1 LGVNAVIIIN
11 IKSSNP
17 TFKLKYG
24 ASVIGDRKT
33 LLNSDKITNVDNS
46 KNKAPSKSHNT
57 ITTINPATEQ
67 VIKEYT
73 LITRDEV
80 TDVARKSK
88 KAFKDWRKDYRRRT
102 GFMYA
107 FASELKKQKEH
118 LARIATTEMGKTI
131 KEARSEIDKCAWAV
145 EYFADNGAV
154 FLNDEV
160 INTDARKSIVT
171 FEPLG
176 VIASLMP
183 WNFPYWQA
191 LRFAAPSLIAG
202 NTVILKPSS
211 VTMQCGLEIEKMF
224 EKVGLPDFVFKTV
237 IASGTEAE
245 YLIDSDD
252 VSAVTFTG
260 SVPVGAKVAQH
271 ATSKLKKIVLE
282 LGGSDPFI
290 VCGDADIEKASS
302 GAVKGRFINCGQS
315 CIASKRFIVVKNV
328 ANEFIEKFV
337 EKTEKLKIGDPLSD
351 DTDIGPL
358 VNQSAIEGIDEM
370 VKRSIKEGAEIAT
383 GGQRIGG
390 AGGGVRSN
398 GDNGSGINN
407 GYYYQPTILKKV
419 TPNMEVATEETF
431 GPIAPVIVAEDE
443 QQALEIAN
451 NTKFGLG
458 ASVWTQNLDKAEK
471 YSKLLQAGIVTVN
484 NVVISDPRVPF
495 GGIKNSGFG
504 RELSK
509 HGMFEFVNIKS
520 IRFYD
525 QLVHQHYVE

>member
-1 LGVNAVIIIN
+1 M
-11 IKSSNP
+11 
-17 TFKLKYG
+17 
-24 ASVIGDRKT
+24 
-33 LLNSDKITNVDNS
+33 NSTNVSTNKINNNQQ
-46 KNKAPSKSHNT
+46 KNVRT
-57 ITTINPATEQ
+57 ISTINPSTEE
-67 VIKEYT
+67 VIREYN
-73 LITRDEV
+73 LITKDEV
-80 TDVARKSK
+80 VDLARKSK
-88 KAFKDWRKDYRRRT
+88 KAYKEWRKDYKRRT
-102 GFMYA
+102 GFLYA
-107 FASELKKQKEH
+107 FANEFKKERER
-118 LARIATTEMGKTI
+118 LAKVATIEMGKTI

-145 EYFADNGAV
+145 EYFADNGGV
-154 FLNDEV
+154 FLHDEV

-202 NTVILKPSS
+202 NTIILKPSS
-211 VTMQCGLEIEKMF
+211 VTMQCGLEIEKIF
-224 EKVGLPDFVFKTV
+224 EKIGLPDFVFKTV
-237 IASGTEAE
+237 IASGKEAE

-290 VCGDADIEKASS
+290 VCEDADIEKASS

-328 ANEFIEKFV
+328 ANQFLEKFI
-337 EKTEKLKIGDPLSD
+337 EKTEKLKIGDPLSEE
-351 DTDIGPL
+351 TDIGPM
-358 VNQSAIEGIDEM
+358 VNQAAIENIDEM
-370 VKRSIKEGAEIAT
+370 VKKSIKEGAELAT
-383 GGQRIGG
+383 GGQRLGKENGG
-390 AGGGVRSN
+390 RNKGFF
-398 GDNGSGINN
+398 
-407 GYYYQPTILKKV
+407 YKPTILKNV
-419 TPNMEVATEETF
+419 TPKMEVAREETF
-431 GPIAPVIVAEDE
+431 GPVAPVIVAEDE

-451 NTKFGLG
+451 DTKFGLG
-458 ASVWTQNLDKAEK
+458 ASVWTQNLNKAEK

-484 NVVISDPRVPF
+484 NVVVSDPRVPF

-525 QLVHQHYVE
+525 QLIHQHYVE